1 MYNPFDHN
9 DPNTNESTPTETN
22 ETESTHTEYHYT
34 NESLRSHTEPETAPG
49 AESKPQEPYT
59 APSYGTTA
67 SQSGPYGTQQTGQTP
82 YPTQTGWQYGASQG
96 QQAQQVPPQNQAAY
110 TWNGA
115 AQQGAPYYTP
125 AQPKPK
131 KHRDGKKAKKIGLR
145 VVAAV
150 LCCAVVSFA
159 SVGIFAAMIQTG
171 LINVESTGSS
181 DTAAFTLYK
190 LEDSSQDSETVVNS
204 SALTRQEA
212 AQKMIPSVVCIQN
225 YQISQQ
231 GFIFGYSNGEDS
243 SSGSLAGEGSG
254 IIISEDGYIVT
265 NQHVIDGATNLQVVT
280 SDGMTYEATV
290 VGEDTQTD
298 LAVIKIDAT
307 GLTAA
312 EFDSSSDLQ
321 VGDEVMAVGNP
332 GGMQL
337 NSTVTF
343 GYVSAL
349 NRPVTNSD
357 TGYTVNC
364 IQTDAAINPGNS
376 GGALVNMKGQ
386 VVGINSAK
394 IVADGYEGLGFAI
407 PIDDAQPII
416 SDLTAYGYVRDRAA
430 LGISGQ
436 YIDSITARFNGLPT
450 GMYVAQITSSNVSD
464 AGIQEGDVIM
474 QIDGKDVTSTE
485 SITAVV
491 TSKKPGDTVTLQ
503 VGRPSTGEILTMDVT
518 LTQVTGN

>member
-1 MYNPFDHN
+1 MERMTVMYNPYENNHN
-9 DPNTNESTPTETN
+9 NNLYD
-22 ETESTHTEYHYT
+22 
-34 NESLRSHTEPETAPG
+34 
-49 AESKPQEPYT
+49 
-59 APSYGTTA
+59 
-67 SQSGPYGTQQTGQTP
+67 
-82 YPTQTGWQYGASQG
+82 G
-96 QQAQQVPPQNQAAY
+96 QQNQSTDGQEVQSNYNATTNTSWENPAGQQNSY
-110 TWNGA
+110 
-115 AQQGAPYYTP
+115 
-125 AQPKPK
+125 
-131 KHRDGKKAKKIGLR
+131 
-145 VVAAV
+145 
-150 LCCAVVSFA
+150 
-159 SVGIFAAMIQTG
+159 
-171 LINVESTGSS
+171 
-181 DTAAFTLYK
+181 
-190 LEDSSQDSETVVNS
+190 SSQDPSHTSWNGSYYHSAYHPGGAPQNGWDPNPKKEKKPMSKGKKIALKVVAGVLACCVISTGTLAGFTALVNQGVISINTTTNTEPLFVINKLDDS
-204 SALTRQEA
+204 SSSTTTTQVVSGDDLTPQEVA
-212 AQKMIPSVVCIQN
+212 AKILPSVVCIQN
-225 YQISQQ
+225 YQISRQYNWGQ
-231 GFIFGYSNGEDS
+231 GMETSDS
-243 SSGSLAGEGSG
+243 DVSPAGEGSG
-254 IIISEDGYIVT
+254 IIATADGYIIT
-265 NQHVIDGATNLQVVT
+265 NAHVVDGATSLKVVT
-280 SDGMTYEATV
+280 YDGDTYEAEL
-290 VGEDTQTD
+290 VGSDSITD
-298 LAVIKIDAT
+298 LAVLKIDAT
-307 GLTAA
+307 GLTPA
-312 EFDSSSDLQ
+312 EFGSSSDLQ
-321 VGDEVMAVGNP
+321 VADEVMAVGNP
-332 GGMQL
+332 GGMEF
-337 NSTVTF
+337 SSSVTM

-349 NRPVTNSD
+349 NRVLIDESGMTM
-357 TGYTVNC
+357 TY

>member
-1 MYNPFDHN
+1 MYNPYDEN
-9 DPNTNESTPTETN
+9 NMGAVNNTGEPMEQDTEKKENESAESAAQEPASVET
-22 ETESTHTEYHYT
+22 SEYHYT
-34 NESLRSHTEPETAPG
+34 GSQVKERDS
-49 AESKPQEPYT
+49 Q
-59 APSYGTTA
+59 A
-67 SQSGPYGTQQTGQTP
+67 STPYGGQGSQNP
-82 YPTQTGWQYGASQG
+82 YPTQSGWQYGNQP
-96 QQAQQVPPQNQAAY
+96 QQPSTY

-115 AQQGAPYYTP
+115 AQQHNVPYYTP
-125 AQPKPK
+125 QKPPKQK
-131 KHRDGKKAKKIGLR
+131 KPRDGKKMKKTALAVI
-145 VVAAV
+145 AAV
-150 LCCAVVSFA
+150 LCCAVVSFS
-159 SVGIFAAMIQTG
+159 SVGVFALMIQNG
-171 LINVESTGSS
+171 IVNVESTGSS
-181 DTAAFTLYK
+181 ETAAFTLYK

-280 SDGMTYEATV
+280 SDGLTYEATV

-376 GGALVNMKGQ
+376 GGALVDMNGR
-386 VVGINSAK
+386 VVGINSSK
-394 IVADGYEGLGFAI
+394 IADTNYEGLGFAI
-407 PIDDAQPII
+407 PSDTIQPVV
-416 SDLTAYGYVRDRAA
+416 SDLMEYGYVKDRPMLGITGGVINQTVAGFYG
-430 LGISGQ
+430 GISGFYVNEVVSEEATRSGLQ
-436 YIDSITARFNGLPT
+436 RGDIITA
-450 GMYVAQITSSNVSD
+450 
-464 AGIQEGDVIM
+464 
-474 QIDGKDVTSTE
+474 IDDTQVTSATT
-485 SITAVV
+485 IATYIADM
-491 TSKKPGDTVTLQ
+491 KPGDTVTLTVYRSSSQ
-503 VGRPSTGEILTMDVT
+503 SNAEVELVLSENTGSSVSSSS
-518 LTQVTGN
+518 N